1 MAAANTTIRLTST
14 MRPTT
19 PSLGGAYLPEGLT
32 DHRFCGI
39 WGVWTTLLVHDIP
52 DRQDPDPH
60 IGSRQWLSLIQIKRP
75 QGRLRSPLPSNRDR
89 CPVKECCPMSEISA
103 YSAQE
108 SLRDGNRVEIRALR
122 PEDQAD
128 MLAALEHTSPDSLQR
143 RFFVMKRHFSEKE
156 RAFFMNID
164 FENHVALVALAEDA
178 GDKIIVGG
186 SRYVVFESGRA
197 EVALIVID
205 AWQGR
210 GLGSILVR
218 HLVKLARDAGLK
230 ELTAEVL
237 PENRAMLKI
246 FGNLGFK
253 RAARSDP
260 HTVHL
265 ALDLA

>member
-1 MAAANTTIRLTST
+1 
-14 MRPTT
+14 
-19 PSLGGAYLPEGLT
+19 
-32 DHRFCGI
+32 
-39 WGVWTTLLVHDIP
+39 
-52 DRQDPDPH
+52 
-60 IGSRQWLSLIQIKRP
+60 
-75 QGRLRSPLPSNRDR
+75 
-89 CPVKECCPMSEISA
+89 MSEISA

-164 FENHVALVALAEDA
+164 FENH
-178 GDKIIVGG
+178 VGG